1 MTFELTAIATALGCA
16 AGVDSQT
23 RVTGWAI
30 DSRTVNPGDLFFAL
44 KGPNHDAHRFVP
56 QVLEAGAAA
65 AVVVHGE
72 GPRLLKVADTL
83 EALQKAA
90 SWARD
95 QFHGRVVGVTGSAGK
110 TSTKDAIATLL
121 ATAMPVGKT
130 IGNFNNHVGLP
141 LSILRLPEDAK
152 AAVLELGMN
161 HAGEIRD
168 LSKLSRHSIAVVT
181 NVGSA
186 HIENF
191 DSIEGI
197 AGAKRELVEA
207 LPADGVAILNADDER
222 VVKFASVAPRSVLY
236 GIENEAAT
244 VRARDL
250 KMTGDGVSFRV
261 DGVDF
266 ESPLV
271 GRHSVLNIL
280 ASIAVAHE
288 FGIETASLRDAVRA
302 MAPSKMR
309 GEKMLHRGITI
320 WNDCYNSNP
329 GAAKAMID
337 VLKDTPANR
346 RIAVMGEMLELGQQS
361 EALHRE
367 VGEYAAMAGINVF
380 LGVRGNARFSVNAA
394 RDAGVLNGVAYPF
407 FEFFETPEE
416 AGDRLREIAQEGDAI
431 LFKGSRGTQVE
442 RALQRFVS

>member
-1 MTFELTAIATALGCA
+1 MTFELAAIAAAVGCS
-16 AGVDSQT
+16 AGTQG
-23 RVTGWAI
+23 RVTGWSI
-30 DSRTVNPGDLFFAL
+30 DSRNVHPGDLFFAL
-44 KGPNHDAHRFVP
+44 KGPNHDAHRYVS
-56 QVLEAGAAA
+56 QVLESGAIA
-65 AVVVHGE
+65 AVVEYGE
-72 GPRLLKVADTL
+72 GPRLLQVPDTL
-83 EALQKAA
+83 AALQQAA
-90 SWARD
+90 SWARE
-95 QFHGRVVGVTGSAGK
+95 QYKGRVIGVTGSAGK
-110 TSTKDAIATLL
+110 TSTKDAIASLL

-130 IGNFNNHVGLP
+130 IGNFNNHVGVP
-141 LSILRLPEDAK
+141 LSVLRLPPDSK

-168 LSKLSRHSIAVVT
+168 LSKISRHSIAVVT
-181 NVGSA
+181 NVGPA

-207 LPADGVAILNADDER
+207 LPADGVAVLNADDER
-222 VVKFASVAPRSVLY
+222 VASFAADAPRTVLY
-236 GIENEAAT
+236 GIDNEAAS
-244 VRARDL
+244 VRASDVS
-250 KMTGDGVSFRV
+250 MTGEGVSFRV
-261 DGVDF
+261 DEVSF

-271 GRHSVLNIL
+271 GRHNVLNIL
-280 ASIAVAHE
+280 AAIAVARE
-288 FGIETASLRDAVRA
+288 FGIETASLCDAVRT
-302 MAPSKMR
+302 MSPGRMR
-309 GEKMLHRGITI
+309 GEKLMHRGVTI

-329 GAAKAMID
+329 SAAKAMID
-337 VLKDTPANR
+337 VLKDTPATR
-346 RIAVMGEMLELGQQS
+346 RIAVLGEMLELGQQA

-367 VGEYAAMAGINVF
+367 VGEYAAMSGINVF

-416 AGDRLREIAQEGDAI
+416 AGDRLREIAREGDAI